1 MVRKCREESSVHE
14 AEEGEIVPEPVVS
27 IYKESIKDM
36 SQSLRQ
42 VLEQTLICEYPTLEV
57 QF

>member
-1 MVRKCREESSVHE
+1 MVRKCREESSVQE